1 MFFQDFDQ
9 LLLET
14 MEYFIKTPLVD
25 VLLHYPLLNIL
36 VQNRKTSISTT
47 LNISIVRKHVN

>member
-47 LNISIVRKHVN
+47 LNISIVRKRVN